1 LKDGVVSEADRSA
14 LEEIS
19 IRNLG
24 VIENAVV
31 PFTKGLNVLTG
42 ETGAGKTMVLTALAL
57 ILGGKS
63 DQDLI
68 RRGSERLTASGIFRL
83 SKKSEPELKE
93 LLETHDP
100 EIENNRLFFTRS
112 VSSDGK
118 ARANLGGVAVPASVL
133 ANFGEE
139 LIEIHGQSTNLRLTK
154 TVRQRELLDRYAGE
168 KFAAELSRYRNCY
181 QSYHELSKNIAE
193 LKVALKKRDQEIA
206 ELEELVENYAKIR
219 PNSGEL
225 SNIEN
230 DISRLDSIEDLRAG
244 AAMADSVLNSESE
257 NVLISLALARRSLES
272 IKGKDAQLD
281 EIREALV
288 ESILNLS
295 DVAADLS
302 RYTENLDLDP
312 NALANAQDRRAE
324 LNSLI
329 KKFGKNSDK
338 YQALEE
344 IIVDAEKAKARIS
357 DLTGGEDRITELVKE
372 LEASFQ
378 VLQDSAR
385 TISGLRTASAKK
397 LSDLVT
403 AEVRQLAMPHATF
416 SLKINTYDSAEIKNY
431 SMNGL
436 DEILMIFA
444 SHSGGE
450 LLPIAKAASGG
461 ELSRLMLALEVVIA
475 ESEPLGTY
483 VFDEVDAGIG
493 GKAAIEVGRRL
504 SVLSKNAQV
513 IVVTHLAQVA
523 AWADNHLVVIK
534 SESGAITESSITKVT
549 GAERE
554 SEIARMLSGQEE
566 STIAKEHAKELLTI
580 VRG

>member
-1 LKDGVVSEADRSA
+1 MSEADRSA

-68 RRGSERLTASGIFRL
+68 RSGSERLSAAGIFRL

-93 LLETHDP
+93 LLKTHDP
-100 EIENNRLFFTRS
+100 EIENNRLLFTRS

-139 LIEIHGQSTNLRLTK
+139 LIEIHGQSANVRLTK

-168 KFAAELSRYRNCY
+168 KFAEKLSRYRDDY

-206 ELEELVENYAKIR
+206 DLEELVEAYAKIR

-225 SNIEN
+225 SNVEN

-244 AAMADSVLNSESE
+244 AAMADNVLNSESE
-257 NVLISLALARRSLES
+257 NVLISLAIARRSLES

-288 ESILNLS
+288 ESILNLN

-312 NALANAQDRRAE
+312 NALANAQDRRAQ
-324 LNSLI
+324 LNSII
-329 KKFGKNSDK
+329 KKFGKNPDK

-344 IIVDAEKAKARIS
+344 IIVDAEKAKARII
-357 DLTGGEDRITELVKE
+357 DLTGGEDRITALSKE

-378 VLQDSAR
+378 VLQDSAQK
-385 TISGLRTASAKK
+385 ISGLRAASAKK
-397 LSDLVT
+397 LGNLVT
-403 AEVRQLAMPHATF
+403 TEVRQLAMPHATF

-431 SMNGL
+431 SINGL
-436 DEILMIFA
+436 DEVLMIFA

-450 LLPIAKAASGG
+450 LLPIAKATSGG

-504 SVLSKNAQV
+504 SALSKNAQV

-534 SESGAITESSITKVT
+534 SESGVITESSITKVA

-566 STIAKEHAKELLTI
+566 SAIAKEHAKELLTI

>member
-1 LKDGVVSEADRSA
+1 
-14 LEEIS
+14 
-19 IRNLG
+19 
-24 VIENAVV
+24 
-31 PFTKGLNVLTG
+31 
-42 ETGAGKTMVLTALAL
+42 
-57 ILGGKS
+57 
-63 DQDLI
+63 
-68 RRGSERLTASGIFRL
+68 
-83 SKKSEPELKE
+83 
-93 LLETHDP
+93 
-100 EIENNRLFFTRS
+100 
-112 VSSDGK
+112 
-118 ARANLGGVAVPASVL
+118 
-133 ANFGEE
+133 
-139 LIEIHGQSTNLRLTK
+139 
-154 TVRQRELLDRYAGE
+154 
-168 KFAAELSRYRNCY
+168 
-181 QSYHELSKNIAE
+181 
-193 LKVALKKRDQEIA
+193 LKKRDQEIA
-206 ELEELVENYAKIR
+206 ELEELVETYAKIR

-288 ESILNLS
+288 ESILNIS

-312 NALANAQDRRAE
+312 NALANAQDRRAQ
-324 LNSLI
+324 LNSII
-329 KKFGKNSDK
+329 KKFGKNADK

-357 DLTGGEDRITELVKE
+357 DLTGGEDRITELSKE

-378 VLQDSAR
+378 VLQDTAQK
-385 TISGLRTASAKK
+385 ISGLRTASAKK

-416 SLKINTYDSAEIKNY
+416 SLKINTYASTEIKNY
-431 SMNGL
+431 SINGL

-504 SVLSKNAQV
+504 SALSKNAQV

-534 SESGAITESSITKVT
+534 SESGVITESSITKVA

>member
-1 LKDGVVSEADRSA
+1 MSETDRSA

-68 RRGSERLTASGIFRL
+68 RSGSERLSAAGIFRL

-93 LLETHDP
+93 LLKAHDP
-100 EIENNRLFFTRS
+100 EIENNRLLFTRS

-139 LIEIHGQSTNLRLTK
+139 LIEIHGQSANVRLTK

-168 KFAAELSRYRNCY
+168 KFAEKLSRYRDDY

-206 ELEELVENYAKIR
+206 DLEELVEAYAKIR

-225 SNIEN
+225 SNVEN

-244 AAMADSVLNSESE
+244 AAMADNVLNSESE
-257 NVLISLALARRSLES
+257 NVLISLAIARRSLES

-288 ESILNLS
+288 ESILNLN

-312 NALANAQDRRAE
+312 NALANAQDRRAQ
-324 LNSLI
+324 LNSII

-344 IIVDAEKAKARIS
+344 IIVDAEKAKARII
-357 DLTGGEDRITELVKE
+357 DLTGGEDRITALSKE

-378 VLQDSAR
+378 VLQDSAQK
-385 TISGLRTASAKK
+385 ISGLRAASAKK
-397 LSDLVT
+397 LGNLVT
-403 AEVRQLAMPHATF
+403 TEVRQLAMPHATF

-431 SMNGL
+431 SINGL
-436 DEILMIFA
+436 DEVLMIFA

-504 SVLSKNAQV
+504 SALSKNAQV

-534 SESGAITESSITKVT
+534 SESGVITESSITKVA

-566 STIAKEHAKELLTI
+566 SAIAKEHAKELLTI

>member
-1 LKDGVVSEADRSA
+1 MSEADRSA

-83 SKKSEPELKE
+83 SRKSEPEFKE

-100 EIENNRLFFTRS
+100 EIENNRLLFSRS

-139 LIEIHGQSTNLRLTK
+139 LIEIHGQSTNLRLRK
-154 TVRQRELLDRYAGE
+154 TARQRELLDRYAGE
-168 KFAAELSRYRNCY
+168 KFATELSRYRDCY

-193 LKVALKKRDQEIA
+193 LKIALKKRDQEIA
-206 ELEELVENYAKIR
+206 ELEELVETYAKIR

-225 SNIEN
+225 SNVEN

-244 AAMADSVLNSESE
+244 AAMADNVLNADAE

-288 ESILNLS
+288 ESILNLN

-312 NALANAQDRRAE
+312 NALANAQDRRAQ
-324 LNSLI
+324 LNYII
-329 KKFGKNSDK
+329 KKFGKSPDK

-344 IIVDAEKAKARIS
+344 IIIDAEKAKVRIS
-357 DLTGGEDRITELVKE
+357 DLTGGEDRITELSKE
-372 LEASFQ
+372 LELSFQ
-378 VLQDSAR
+378 VLQDSAGK
-385 TISGLRTASAKK
+385 ISGLRAASAKK

-403 AEVRQLAMPHATF
+403 AEVRQLAMPHGTF
-416 SLKINTYDSAEIKNY
+416 SLKINTHDATEIKNY
-431 SMNGL
+431 SINGL

-504 SVLSKNAQV
+504 SALSKNAQV

-523 AWADNHLVVIK
+523 AWADNHLVVNK
-534 SESGAITESSITKVT
+534 SESGVITESSITKVA
-549 GAERE
+549 GVERE

>member
-1 LKDGVVSEADRSA
+1 MSEADRSA

-83 SKKSEPELKE
+83 SRKSEPGLKE

-100 EIENNRLFFTRS
+100 EIENNRLLFTRS

-118 ARANLGGVAVPASVL
+118 ARANLGGEAVPASVL

-416 SLKINTYDSAEIKNY
+416 SLKIDTYNSAEIKNY
-431 SMNGL
+431 SINGL
-436 DEILMIFA
+436 DEIMMIFA

-504 SVLSKNAQV
+504 SALSKNAQV

-534 SESGAITESSITKVT
+534 SESGAITESSITKVA

>member
-1 LKDGVVSEADRSA
+1 
-14 LEEIS
+14 
-19 IRNLG
+19 
-24 VIENAVV
+24 
-31 PFTKGLNVLTG
+31 
-42 ETGAGKTMVLTALAL
+42 M
-57 ILGGKS
+57 
-63 DQDLI
+63 
-68 RRGSERLTASGIFRL
+68 
-83 SKKSEPELKE
+83 
-93 LLETHDP
+93 
-100 EIENNRLFFTRS
+100 
-112 VSSDGK
+112 
-118 ARANLGGVAVPASVL
+118 GGVAVPASVL

-139 LIEIHGQSTNLRLTK
+139 LIEIHGQSTNLRLRK
-154 TVRQRELLDRYAGE
+154 TARQRELLDRYAGE
-168 KFAAELSRYRNCY
+168 KFATELSRYRDCY

-193 LKVALKKRDQEIA
+193 LKIALKKRDQEIA
-206 ELEELVENYAKIR
+206 ELEELVETYAKIR

-225 SNIEN
+225 SNVEN

-244 AAMADSVLNSESE
+244 AAMADNVLNADAE

-288 ESILNLS
+288 ESILNLN

-312 NALANAQDRRAE
+312 NALANAQDRRAQ
-324 LNSLI
+324 LNYII
-329 KKFGKNSDK
+329 KKFGKSPDK

-344 IIVDAEKAKARIS
+344 IIIDAEKAKVRIS
-357 DLTGGEDRITELVKE
+357 DLTGGEDRITELSKE
-372 LEASFQ
+372 HELSFQ
-378 VLQDSAR
+378 VLQDSAGK
-385 TISGLRTASAKK
+385 ISGLRAASAKK

-403 AEVRQLAMPHATF
+403 AEVRQLAMPHGTF
-416 SLKINTYDSAEIKNY
+416 SLKINTHDATEIKNY
-431 SMNGL
+431 SINGL

-504 SVLSKNAQV
+504 SALSKNAQV

-523 AWADNHLVVIK
+523 AWADNHLVVNK
-534 SESGAITESSITKVT
+534 SESGVITESSITKVA
-549 GAERE
+549 GVERE